1 MSERESRV
9 RHTLLRLLGI
19 EPRVLESHDVIRDL
33 IDENERLRVLF
44 EKSSQEVQ
52 ELRDL
57 TKMLAI
63 NQAQL
68 ASDVYVIYT
77 QVKNL
82 RDGTSLPD
90 EIESEIGEDEDLSD
104 SPSEWTNII
113 RTGHR
118 GGTGGMIN

>member
-19 EPRVLESHDVIRDL
+19 EPKVLESHDVIRDL
-33 IDENERLRVLF
+33 IDENQRLRVLF
-44 EKSSQEVQ
+44 EKSSREVQ
-52 ELRDL
+52 ELRDV

-77 QVKNL
+77 QVKHL

-104 SPSEWTNII
+104 SPAEWKNIV
-113 RTGHR
+113 RTGRR

>member
-113 RTGHR
+113 RTGRR

>member
-9 RHTLLRLLGI
+9 RHTLLRMLGI

-82 RDGTSLPD
+82 RDGTSLPG

-113 RTGHR
+113 RTGRR

>member
-1 MSERESRV
+1 M
-9 RHTLLRLLGI
+9 LGI

-113 RTGHR
+113 RTGRR

>member
-1 MSERESRV
+1 MSERELRV

-90 EIESEIGEDEDLSD
+90 EIESEMGEDEDLSD

-113 RTGHR
+113 RTGRR